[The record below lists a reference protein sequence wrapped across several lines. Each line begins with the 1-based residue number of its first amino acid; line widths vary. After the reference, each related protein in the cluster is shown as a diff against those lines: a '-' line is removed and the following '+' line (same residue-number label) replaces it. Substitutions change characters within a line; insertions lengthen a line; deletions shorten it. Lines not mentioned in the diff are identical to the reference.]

1 MPLKR
6 KKSNKTAFSIK
17 NIRKKEHIFLFFEVQ
32 HLFSLEIH
40 PLYRKI
46 QYLCIE

>member
-32 HLFSLEIH
+32 HLFSL
-40 PLYRKI
+40 YTFKI
-46 QYLCIE
+46 EVQFLDCI